1 MLAMKRFLLLALVSS
16 AMAYGQTG
24 ITITE
29 ADFAHGGDTVRM
41 SQAFDSGYD
50 VSITGPNATWD
61 FSSLT
66 ATTQSLKNFRPLT
79 GAPGFISF
87 LFGSLAPA
95 KYQANYYIEN
105 TTLPI
110 DQVTSFLPVQIT
122 DIFGFT
128 RFTTANDS
136 VQTLGVAMTVDFG
149 SGPTSIPFRS
159 DTIETRYLLPL
170 AYNDAYSSRGYTNID
185 FNPVYNARW
194 VQARQRTSLVD
205 GFGTLTTPLGSFDVI
220 RIKHDITEQDEITLE
235 VPIFGEQTIPLD
247 LPIVHEYEWWANGQG
262 EPVLKI
268 VSNEIAGNEVITS
281 IEYRDLY
288 LGLDAGIQEETMSF
302 ELYPN
307 PSTDVL
313 NIISAEAMDQLNIM
327 DLSGKRVRTEK
338 MLGQGT
344 AFLKIDALE
353 SGTYLIEV
361 ISDAGVSTRTFIK
374 Q

>member
-1 MLAMKRFLLLALVSS
+1 
-16 AMAYGQTG
+16 
-24 ITITE
+24 
-29 ADFAHGGDTVRM
+29 
-41 SQAFDSGYD
+41 
-50 VSITGPNATWD
+50 
-61 FSSLT
+61 
-66 ATTQSLKNFRPLT
+66 
-79 GAPGFISF
+79 
-87 LFGSLAPA
+87 
-95 KYQANYYIEN
+95 
-105 TTLPI
+105 
-110 DQVTSFLPVQIT
+110 
-122 DIFGFT
+122 
-128 RFTTANDS
+128 
-136 VQTLGVAMTVDFG
+136 
-149 SGPTSIPFRS
+149 
-159 DTIETRYLLPL
+159 L

-344 AFLKIDALE
+344 AFLQIDALE

-361 ISDAGVSTRTFIK
+361 ISDAGTSTRTFIK